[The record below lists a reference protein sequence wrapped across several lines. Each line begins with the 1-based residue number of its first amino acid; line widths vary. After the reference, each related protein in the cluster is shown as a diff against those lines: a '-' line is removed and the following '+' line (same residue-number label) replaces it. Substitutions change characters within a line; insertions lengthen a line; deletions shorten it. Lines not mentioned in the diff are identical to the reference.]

1 MTKKIVKKAAEK
13 KAAPKKKTS
22 KKIEEPALKIV
33 STSKCQTI
41 SGKSTLTYNVGVD
54 DEGRSCIR
62 VYSNTGGGFFSNEW
76 ISLEHITSVLN
87 DVPVDHPI
95 TSMDLFPL
103 FKGKSVN
110 TPGYLMAVLFNEKLL
125 SPFKDTKRQF
135 VYTGAETL
143 KAKPS
148 KRKTSRESSN

>member
-1 MTKKIVKKAAEK
+1 MTKKTTTK
-13 KAAPKKKTS
+13 KAAPKKSPPK
-22 KKIEEPALKIV
+22 KKIEEPALKIT

-41 SGKSTLTYNVGVD
+41 SGKSTLTYNVGID
-54 DEGRSCIR
+54 DEDRFCIR
-62 VYSNTGGGFFSNEW
+62 IFSNTGGGFFSNEW
-76 ISLEHITSVLN
+76 VPLEHITAILK
-87 DVPVDHPI
+87 DVPVDHPV

-110 TPGYLMAVLFNEKLL
+110 TPGYLMAVLLNEKLL

-143 KAKPS
+143 KAKLS
-148 KRKTSRESSN
+148 KHKTSRKSK